1 MSPTLDLSAIMP
13 MIVVAAGVLALP
25 LAEVLLARRRT
36 ILGATLTREL
46 RGKYLA
52 SGSAIVLLY
61 ALVVTLNADS
71 GAALTFNKSTSHPLM
86 LMDRVTQFLIAVVL
100 VGATLTVLVS
110 SKFLADLRTNY
121 GEYYALVLSS
131 VVGMMFLV
139 AATDLMMLFLS
150 LELMS
155 IPVYALAGIRRSS
168 LRSNESALKYFL
180 IGSFASAILL
190 YGSALLYGATGS
202 LSIYA
207 IGEGFDPESPIAM
220 LGAGLV
226 LVGLAFKIASVPFHQ
241 WAPDAY
247 EGAPT
252 TVSALMA
259 TAVKVAAFGALLR
272 VVGIALQPAAD
283 TIYTIIWVLAA
294 LSMTVG
300 NVMAIIQPNAK
311 RMLAYSSIAHAGYL
325 LVGVLVGG
333 EGGYSALLFYLLVYT
348 FMSIGAFTV
357 VAILAKDGEEYDR
370 IDDLA
375 GLIHSRPFPA
385 VVMAICMFSLAGIPF
400 TAGFMGKF
408 QLFLAAIERGTI
420 TADTS
425 LYAIA
430 IIGVLNSGISLAYYL
445 RVPMVMFMQQPQREA
460 PVRAQLTFFE
470 YLVLGLC
477 GAASLLLGVVPH
489 DVFVIVGAADV
500 DVLRLAQQAAMS
512 LIR

>member
-1 MSPTLDLSAIMP
+1 MSPAIELSAIVP
-13 MIVVAAGVLALP
+13 MIVVAAGVLFLP
-25 LAEVLLARRRT
+25 LAEVLLARRKT
-36 ILGATLTREL
+36 ILGTTLTREL

-52 SGSAIVLLY
+52 SGSAIILVY
-61 ALVVTLNADS
+61 ALVLTLNTD
-71 GAALTFNKSTSHPLM
+71 GALALPFNASYPLM
-86 LMDRVTQFLIAVVL
+86 VMDRVTQFLIAVVL

-110 SKFLADLRTNY
+110 SKFLVDLGTSY

-207 IGEGFDPESPIAM
+207 IGDGFDPENPMAM

-226 LVGLAFKIASVPFHQ
+226 LAALGFKIASVPFHQ

-252 TVSALMA
+252 TVSAFMA

-272 VVGIALQPAAD
+272 IVGIALQPAAD
-283 TIYTIIWVLAA
+283 SIYTIIWVLAA

-300 NVMAIIQPNAK
+300 NVMAIIQRNAK
-311 RMLAYSSIAHAGYL
+311 RMLAYSSVAHAGYL

-333 EGGYSALLFYLLVYT
+333 TMGHSAVLFYLLVYT
-348 FMSIGAFTV
+348 FMTIGAFTV

-375 GLIHSRPFPA
+375 GLITTRPFPA

-408 QLFLAAIERGTI
+408 QLFLAAIEGGTL

-460 PVRAQLTFFE
+460 PAQGQLTFFE
-470 YLVLGLC
+470 YVVLGLC
-477 GAASLLLGVVPH
+477 GAATLLLGVVPH

-500 DVLRLAQQAAMS
+500 DVLALAKQAASS
-512 LIR
+512 LAR